1 MNNSHKAATASVYL
15 ALGTNLGNREAN
27 MIAAIKNIEKQIG
40 TIVSQSAFY
49 VSEPSGFES
58 VNLFLNSVVRVET
71 DLLPNELID
80 ATQQI
85 ELDMGRKE
93 KSDLGEYTDRVIDID
108 ILFYNEE
115 VICNAPRLIV
125 PHPRIIERSFVLK
138 PLAEI
143 APSFVHPVVGKTVAE
158 LLAEL
163 EGSGSKS

>member
-85 ELDMGRKE
+85 ELDMGRKK